1 MQRRSQCE
9 KMPRDLARWALPLT
23 DVLCPESAT
32 EMRLNRNTNRLT
44 IGELATLAGVSV
56 ETIRFYQRRGLV
68 PEPPKPAGAIRRY
81 GAADVERLRFVKSA
95 QSLGFSLDEVAELLR
110 LEDGAQCK
118 EASFLA
124 EFKLADIRR
133 KLAELSR
140 MESVLSGLVA
150 ACHVGRGRVSCPL
163 IAAFHAT
170 S

>member
-1 MQRRSQCE
+1 MARAVLL
-9 KMPRDLARWALPLT
+9 KDLPCPL
-23 DVLCPESAT
+23 LAA

-44 IGELATLAGVSV
+44 IGGLATFAGVSV

-81 GAADVERLRFVKSA
+81 GTADVERLRFVKSA
-95 QSLGFSLDEVAELLR
+95 QSLGFSLDDVAELLR

-118 EASFLA
+118 EASSLA
-124 EFKLADIRR
+124 EYKLADIRC

-140 MESVLSGLVA
+140 MEAVLSGLVA
-150 ACHVGRGRVSCPL
+150 ACHTRRGRVSCPL
-163 IAAFHAT
+163 MAAFHAA